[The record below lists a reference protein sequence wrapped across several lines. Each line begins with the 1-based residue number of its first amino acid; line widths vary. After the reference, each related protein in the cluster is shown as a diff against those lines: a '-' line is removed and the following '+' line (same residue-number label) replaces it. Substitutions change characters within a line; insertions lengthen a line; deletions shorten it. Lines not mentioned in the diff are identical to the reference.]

1 MGMHVRVDP
10 ADQESGQVKSEQ
22 LNPEQQE
29 RIRRR
34 AHQIYEEH
42 GREEGHALNHWL
54 QAKAEVVNREASRRH
69 EGKLRRQAE
78 LSSEKKP
85 RQFLAGAS

>member
-1 MGMHVRVDP
+1 MHMRVDP
-10 ADQESGQVKSEQ
+10 VGQESGQSKAEQ

-54 QAKAEVVNREASRRH
+54 QAKAEVVNRDRSLKA
-69 EGKLRRQAE
+69 A
-78 LSSEKKP
+78 
-85 RQFLAGAS
+85 

>member
-1 MGMHVRVDP
+1 MHMRADP
-10 ADQESGQVKSEQ
+10 ADQESGQGKSER
-22 LNPEQQE
+22 LSPEQQE

-54 QAKAEVVNREASRRH
+54 QAQAEVVNRDRSLKA
-69 EGKLRRQAE
+69 A
-78 LSSEKKP
+78 
-85 RQFLAGAS
+85 

>member
-1 MGMHVRVDP
+1 MHKRVDP
-10 ADQESGQVKSEQ
+10 VHQESGQVKSEQ

-42 GREEGHALNHWL
+42 GRAEGHALNHWL
-54 QAKAEVVNREASRRH
+54 QAKAEVVNGDRRP
-69 EGKLRRQAE
+69 KA
-78 LSSEKKP
+78 
-85 RQFLAGAS
+85 A

>member
-1 MGMHVRVDP
+1 MHMRADP
-10 ADQESGQVKSEQ
+10 ADQKSGQLKSEQ
-22 LNPEQQE
+22 LSPEQQE

-54 QAKAEVVNREASRRH
+54 QAQAEVVNRDRRL
-69 EGKLRRQAE
+69 KA
-78 LSSEKKP
+78 
-85 RQFLAGAS
+85 A

>member
-1 MGMHVRVDP
+1 MAEKSEQPTQPMSSRRMSMHMRVDP
-10 ADQESGQVKSEQ
+10 AQQESAPVKSEQ

-42 GREEGHALNHWL
+42 GREEGRALNHWL
-54 QAKAEVVNREASRRH
+54 QAKAEVVNGDRSLKA
-69 EGKLRRQAE
+69 A
-78 LSSEKKP
+78 
-85 RQFLAGAS
+85 

>member
-1 MGMHVRVDP
+1 MHMGGDTAHP
-10 ADQESGQVKSEQ
+10 ESGQVKSEE
-22 LNPEQQE
+22 LKPEQQE

-54 QAKAEVVNREASRRH
+54 QAKAEIVNRDRSLKA
-69 EGKLRRQAE
+69 A
-78 LSSEKKP
+78 
-85 RQFLAGAS
+85 

>member
-1 MGMHVRVDP
+1 MHMRADP
-10 ADQESGQVKSEQ
+10 ADQKSGQLKSEQ
-22 LNPEQQE
+22 LSPEQQE

-54 QAKAEVVNREASRRH
+54 QAQAEVVNRDRR
-69 EGKLRRQAE
+69 LQA
-78 LSSEKKP
+78 
-85 RQFLAGAS
+85 A

>member
-1 MGMHVRVDP
+1 MHMRADP
-10 ADQESGQVKSEQ
+10 ADQKSGQLKSEQ
-22 LNPEQQE
+22 LSPEQQE

-54 QAKAEVVNREASRRH
+54 QAQAEIVNRDRRL
-69 EGKLRRQAE
+69 KA
-78 LSSEKKP
+78 
-85 RQFLAGAS
+85 A

>member
-1 MGMHVRVDP
+1 MHTRVDTAHP
-10 ADQESGQVKSEQ
+10 ESGQVKSEE
-22 LNPEQQE
+22 LKPEQQE

-54 QAKAEVVNREASRRH
+54 QAKAEIMNRDRSLKA
-69 EGKLRRQAE
+69 A
-78 LSSEKKP
+78 
-85 RQFLAGAS
+85 

>member
-1 MGMHVRVDP
+1 MHMRADP
-10 ADQESGQVKSEQ
+10 ADQKSGQLKSEQ
-22 LNPEQQE
+22 LSPEQQE

-54 QAKAEVVNREASRRH
+54 QAKAEVVNRDRRL
-69 EGKLRRQAE
+69 KA
-78 LSSEKKP
+78 
-85 RQFLAGAS
+85 A